1 MLRKVLSWWAG
12 FVFRHHS
19 PLLVLLV
26 VLTAACGLAL
36 TRLEMQV
43 DVQALLPDDSRAVQA
58 NYEMKESFGADVL
71 VVVMQ
76 SDNGPVLR
84 HADLVDIVEDLLEQ
98 SPLVEHVDSTLYE
111 NVPTEQLLDW
121 LPLLLEPDEV
131 EGLAKKVSTAAIERQ
146 VRIDKIDL
154 QGPMIPPLYKKLIVQ
169 DPLLLLELLRGRL
182 VSSRG
187 GYSLNTNSGYYV
199 SQDESTVLIFVTPTR
214 PSDDIPYA
222 KDLLTEVERLRDQA
236 FAEYRSELG
245 LEDGAAIP
253 GLSFGVTGMHAIAAI
268 ESRVLQRDTLSAIA
282 WSLGLVILLF
292 VATFRRLDAALF
304 VGLPLLAGLLW
315 TFAFT
320 FLVIGHLN
328 LMSTGF
334 AAIVL
339 GLGVDYAIHIY
350 NRYLDHRADGDDPE
364 RSIEAATAE
373 TGTGVFIG
381 AVTTAGA
388 FFALV
393 LYNFRGLREFGFIVG
408 SGVLLSLLAML
419 TLLPALL
426 ALRER
431 WAQDFHERTL
441 MAFGTRALAAS
452 VVARPRPYLIVSI
465 VVTAILGIAAT
476 QVGWQGRVLGD
487 DFSANP
493 ALQLREDLRA
503 RFQSSP
509 DSLRLLLRSDDVT
522 ELERIG
528 RLAHQALVPLSR
540 SGQLGD
546 LDSIY
551 RYLRSPEE
559 QQRTLELLETDP
571 RFDGKRIEA
580 DLRRSLTDA
589 GFRMKPFEGAL
600 ETLDRAFHPGR
611 PLDLSDIAQV
621 ARDQPFLKRY
631 LTERDGRY
639 TLAMTLSSGVH
650 GFRPEEIDH
659 IEFVL
664 QRSVPGF
671 NADEGGAEVVSFLAG
686 GKILARE
693 LRARMKEGY
702 ATVTAAALIF
712 VFGMLTISFRRP
724 GPILLSL
731 VPLLLGITWMLG
743 LMTLG
748 GIDMNVI
755 NVPVT
760 AMILGIG
767 IDDAVHVVHSFY
779 FEADRDI
786 RATYR
791 TTGKA
796 LVLTTLTTT
805 AGFGSLAFAG
815 HPGLKSMGL
824 LAILGCAC
832 CLVAALVT
840 LPSILA
846 IFAGGHDGS
855 EAPEASAGDPEPP
868 SA

>member
-1 MLRKVLSWWAG
+1 MLRRILSAWAG
-12 FVFRHHS
+12 FVFRHHA
-19 PLLVLLV
+19 PLLVLLALV
-26 VLTAACGLAL
+26 TALSALAL

-71 VVVMQ
+71 VVVLQ
-76 SDNGPVLR
+76 SESGPVLR
-84 HADLVDIVEDLLEQ
+84 HADLVDILEDLLEE
-98 SPLVEHVDSTLYE
+98 SPLIEHVDSTLYE
-111 NVPTEQLLDW
+111 NVPTDQLLEW
-121 LPLLLEPDEV
+121 LPLLLEPAEV
-131 EGLAKKVSTAAIERQ
+131 EGLAEKVSTTAIERQ
-146 VRIDKIDL
+146 IHIDAIDL
-154 QGPMIPPLYKKLIVQ
+154 QGPMVPPLYKKLIVQ

-187 GYSLNTNSGYYV
+187 GYSLNTTSGYYV
-199 SQDESTVLIFVTPTR
+199 SQDESTVLLFVTPTR
-214 PSDDIPYA
+214 PSDDIPFA
-222 KDLLTEVERLRDQA
+222 KELLTEVESIQERA
-236 FAEYRSELG
+236 FSEYREELG
-245 LEDGAAIP
+245 LAPGAEID

-268 ESRVLQRDTLSAIA
+268 ESRVLQRDTLSAIG
-282 WSLGLVILLF
+282 WSLGLVVLLF
-292 VATFRRLDAALF
+292 SATFRRLDAALF

-320 FLVIGHLN
+320 YLVVGHLN

-350 NRYLDHRADGDDPE
+350 NRYLDHRGDGDDPE
-364 RSIEAATAE
+364 RAIEAATAE

-431 WAQDFHERTL
+431 WSQEFHERTL

-452 VVARPRPYLIVSI
+452 VARRPRPYLLVSI

-493 ALQLREDLRA
+493 ALQLREDLRS

-509 DSLRLLLRSDDVT
+509 DSLRLLLRSDDVI
-522 ELERIG
+522 ELERVG
-528 RLAHQALVPLSR
+528 RLAYEALHPLAR
-540 SGQLGD
+540 SGRLGD

-551 RYLRSPEE
+551 RYLRSPE
-559 QQRTLELLETDP
+559 QQAATLELLENDP
-571 RFDGKRIEA
+571 RFDGRRIEA
-580 DLRRSLTDA
+580 DLRRALADA
-589 GFRMKPFEGAL
+589 GFKLRPFEGAIA
-600 ETLDRAFHPGR
+600 TIDRAFHPER
-611 PLDLSDIAQV
+611 PLDLSDIARV
-621 ARDQPFLKRY
+621 AGDQPFLKRY
-631 LTERDGRY
+631 LTEREGQY
-639 TLAMTLSSGVH
+639 TLAMTLSSGLR
-650 GFRPEEIDH
+650 GFTRDDIDH
-659 IEFVL
+659 VERTL
-664 QRSVPGF
+664 LRHVPGF
-671 NADEGGAEVVSFLAG
+671 EAEEGGAEVVSFLAG

-712 VFGMLTISFRRP
+712 VFGMLTLSFRRP
-724 GPILLSL
+724 GPIFLSL

-779 FEADRDI
+779 TEAGRNL

-805 AGFGSLAFAG
+805 AGFGSLALAG

-824 LAILGCAC
+824 LAILGCFC

-855 EAPEASAGDPEPP
+855 ADAAGDETTPET
-868 SA
+868 